1 MMAIVSFVWS
11 HALVA
16 LAAFSVG
23 VWIGTKNGRRIAHVD
38 GRFDELVRQANE
50 YSREQAARNTSVD
63 MSRER
68 NPP

>member
-1 MMAIVSFVWS
+1 MTI
-11 HALVA
+11 
-16 LAAFSVG
+16 VG
-23 VWIGTKNGRRIAHVD
+23 VIWFQGIIFLSGFSLGVWVGTKNGKRIAHVD